1 MTTMKRIIFQ
11 NETGGVSVII
21 PTGEL
26 PIEEVA
32 AKDVP
37 PGVAYEIVD
46 VDAIPSDR
54 FFRNAWTLK
63 GKAIEHDMTK
73 AKAIAHDRRRA
84 ARAEEFAPLDDI
96 IAKRIPGTTAEE
108 AETGRQRIRDKYAK
122 QQAAIDAATT
132 VDQLKEALK

>member
-1 MTTMKRIIFQ
+1 MKRIIYQ
-11 NETGGVSVII
+11 NLEGGVSVII
-21 PTGEL
+21 PTESVEL
-26 PIEEVA
+26 A
-32 AKDVP
+32 LKDVP
-37 PGVAYEIVD
+37 AGTPYEIIEEAV
-46 VDAIPSDR
+46 VPSDR
-54 FFRNAWTLK
+54 TFRNALTLK

-73 AKAIAHDRRRA
+73 AKAIAHERRRA

>member
-1 MTTMKRIIFQ
+1 MKRIIYQ
-11 NETGGVSVII
+11 NSKGGVSVII
-21 PTGEL
+21 PTEL
-26 PIEEVA
+26 VELA
-32 AKDVP
+32 LKDVP
-37 PGVAYEIVD
+37 AGTPYEIIEEAV
-46 VDAIPSDR
+46 VPSDR
-54 FFRNAWTLK
+54 TFRNAWTLK

-73 AKAIAHDRRRA
+73 AKAIAHERRRV